1 VTLRV
6 RDNGVIEAHVAR
18 GALGSGTVGKL
29 IYLSQASLDGYI
41 ADRDGNFDWAE
52 PSEDVHMMIN
62 DLSRSVGTYLLG
74 RRMYEVLLAWETM
87 DTSDQP
93 PVIADFAEIWL
104 GTYKIVFS
112 TTLERASSA
121 KTMIESTFDPAAVA
135 ELKSTS
141 DRDLS
146 IGGPALA
153 AHAFRAGLV
162 DELQLFLVP
171 EVVGGGTRFLPDDVR
186 LRLELLDER
195 RFDNGTT
202 FLRYRTRS

>member
-1 VTLRV
+1 MR
-6 RDNGVIEAHVAR
+6 
-18 GALGSGTVGKL
+18 KL
-29 IYLSQASLDGYI
+29 IYLSQASVDGYV
-41 ADRDGNFDWAE
+41 ADRNGNFDWAR
-52 PSEDVHMMIN
+52 PSEPVHRMVN
-62 DLSRSVGTYLLG
+62 DLAGSVGTYLLG
-74 RRMYEVLLAWETM
+74 RRMYDVLLAWETM

-93 PVIADFAEIWL
+93 PYIADFKEIWL
-104 GTYKIVFS
+104 GADKIVYS
-112 TTLERASSA
+112 TTLEEASSA
-121 KTMIESTFDPAAVA
+121 KTTIEPTFGPSAVA

-162 DELQLFLVP
+162 DELQLFVVP
-171 EVVGGGTRFLPDDVR
+171 EIVGGGTRFLPEDVR

-195 RFDNGTT
+195 RFESGTT